1 MNSILQD
8 EKECFITGRKERL
21 HRHHVYQGNPNRRIS
36 EEQGFYVWLSP
47 EYHNMSDEG
56 VHFNHAFDIC
66 LKKMCQFAYE
76 TKLVLDQGISYE
88 SARDRFM
95 KLVGRSYL

>member
-8 EKECFITGRKERL
+8 EKECFITGRKEGL
-21 HRHHVYQGNPNRRIS
+21 HKHHIYGNANRPIS

-56 VHFNHAFDIC
+56 VHFNHAFVIC

-95 KLVGRSYL
+95 RIIGRSYL

>member
-1 MNSILQD
+1 MSKSIMQD
-8 EKECFITGRKERL
+8 EKCCFITGRTTGL
-21 HRHHVYQGNPNRRIS
+21 HKHHIYGNANRPIS
-36 EEQGFYVWLSP
+36 EEQGFYVWLTP

-56 VHFNHAFDIC
+56 VHFNYAFDIC

-95 KLVGRSYL
+95 RMIGRSYL